1 MDDRGRGGGEGV
13 RTRDHLAS
21 VRTTLTWVR
30 TAVIVMALGYTLDKL
45 GALSA
50 ELGRGGGVAA
60 YGRPLGL
67 LALAAGT
74 VMAAAALPR
83 FLLARARIESARYEP
98 NIGADLA
105 LIGALALGALV
116 LFLVL
121 GGGQ

>member
-1 MDDRGRGGGEGV
+1 MGDRGRGGGEGV

-45 GALSA
+45 GALSTA
-50 ELGRGGGVAA
+50 LGRGGSVAE

-67 LALAAGT
+67 LALAAAT

-83 FLLARARIESARYEP
+83 FLWARARIESARYEP
-98 NIGADLA
+98 HLAADLA

-116 LFLVL
+116 VFVVL
-121 GGGQ
+121 GSGS